1 MGIRKKIV
9 IVGSG
14 NAGLISALMLA
25 NKFPHFFIEIISSE
39 DIGTIGVG
47 EGSTEHFRSF
57 IDFCRINPYQLIRES
72 KATFKAGIMS

>member
-1 MGIRKKIV
+1 MKIV

-39 DIGTIGVG
+39 DIELG
-47 EGSTEHFRSF
+47 
-57 IDFCRINPYQLIRES
+57 INLLFLF
-72 KATFKAGIMS
+72 T

>member
-47 EGSTEHFRSF
+47 EGLS
-57 IDFCRINPYQLIRES
+57 LIH
-72 KATFKAGIMS
+72 I